1 MRAITV
7 KELIEAL
14 NGQDPNAQVALAN
27 DSEGNGFSLMPDEQ
41 FLSIGF
47 MTEELGYNEFE
58 EEKKKGTKPTVAL
71 WGSN

>member
-14 NGQDPNAQVALAN
+14 KEQDQNAQVAVAA
-27 DSEGNGFSLMPDEQ
+27 DSEGNGFSLTPNEQ
-41 FLSIGF
+41 FISIGF

-58 EEKKKGTKPTVAL
+58 EEQKKGTKPTIVL